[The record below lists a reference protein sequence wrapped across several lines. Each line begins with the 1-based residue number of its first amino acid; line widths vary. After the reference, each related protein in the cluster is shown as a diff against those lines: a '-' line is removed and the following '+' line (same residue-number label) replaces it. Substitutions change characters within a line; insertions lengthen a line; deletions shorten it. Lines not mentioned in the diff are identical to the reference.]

1 MGILKAVF
9 MLTTGGDPDAIF
21 NYWVHFWENMQLNIG
36 IMAACA
42 SFLKPLVGR
51 LLKLNSTAG
60 GYSSYPSSGGR
71 YYNRSGR
78 TPMGGGTGGGNIG
91 SRYANGNKRRA
102 ADQSDVE
109 DEFELHVQGRQQ
121 QGWAEEG
128 HPQRQ
133 EPKQQPEQVV
143 ESVQAA
149 LRDYAS
155 TSGGAASSDSN
166 SEEIILQ
173 KQQGIILT
181 RDVTIRYDR
190 KQPPS

>member
-21 NYWVHFWENMQLNIG
+21 DYWVHFWENMQLNIG

-51 LLKLNSTAG
+51 ILKINSTAG
-60 GYSSYPSSGGR
+60 AYSSYPSNSGR

-78 TPMGGGTGGGNIG
+78 TPMGGGAGGTVG

-121 QGWAEEG
+121 QRDDEG
-128 HPQRQ
+128 HEQQ
-133 EPKQQPEQVV
+133 QQPKQQPEQVV

-155 TSGGAASSDSN
+155 TQGGPASSDSN

-173 KQQGIILT
+173 KQQGIMLT
-181 RDVTIRYDR
+181 RDVTIRYDS
-190 KQPPS
+190 KP

>member
-109 DEFELHVQGRQQ
+109 DEFELHVQGRQ
-121 QGWAEEG
+121 
-128 HPQRQ
+128 
-133 EPKQQPEQVV
+133 KQQPEQVV